1 MKLYLIHCGYYDS
14 EVGGGLYESHINYF
28 VCAESFDAAR
38 AKAKL
43 IPEFAAKR
51 MHIDGLQEIQAV
63 GGYDLHLKE
72 NPSLEGS
79 SQIINFKH
87 RDLAPKPSP
96 T

>member
-1 MKLYLIHCGYYDS
+1 MKLYLIHCGYYDA
-14 EVGGGLYESHINYF
+14 EVGGGLFESHINYF
-28 VCAESFDAAR
+28 VCADSFESAR
-38 AKAKL
+38 INAKL

-63 GGYDLHLKE
+63 GGFDILLKE
-72 NPSLEGS
+72 NQSLKGS

-87 RDLAPKPSP
+87 RDLAPKPPS